1 MHKYTRYFH
10 LLFPSFIC
18 MQPNIRVLL
27 HIQMKYT
34 TVLSIAGSDCSG
46 GAGIQADIKT
56 ISALGCYAAS
66 IVTAV
71 TVQNTC
77 GVKNVYPIPAQIVK
91 EQIQAVTEDI
101 QIDALK
107 IGMVT
112 DEGIIAVIA
121 DFLSSNRLP
130 AVFDPVLVSSSG
142 YSLVKPEALHVMRDR
157 LIPHCTLV
165 TPNLPEA
172 EILSGIPI
180 RNIEDMANAGRQIL
194 TYGCRSVLIK
204 GGHLEG
210 GDMTDILVCGNTPE
224 DIHRYHSAKINSAN
238 THGTGCT
245 LSSAIAAYI
254 GQGVSLP
261 EAVGLGKKY
270 LTNALFY
277 GKDVTIGK
285 GHGPLNH
292 FFNPKK
298 LMIK

>member
-10 LLFPSFIC
+10 LLFPCFIC
-18 MQPNIRVLL
+18 IQPNIRVLL

-77 GVKNVYPIPAQIVK
+77 GVKNIYPIPAQIVK
-91 EQIQAVTEDI
+91 EQIQAVTEDM

-180 RNIEDMANAGRQIL
+180 RNIEDMANAGR
-194 TYGCRSVLIK
+194 
-204 GGHLEG
+204 H
-210 GDMTDILVCGNTPE
+210 MTDILVCGNTPE
-224 DIHRYHSAKINSAN
+224 DIHRYHSTKINSAN

-254 GQGVSLP
+254 GQGISLP

>member
-10 LLFPSFIC
+10 LLFPCFIC
-18 MQPNIRVLL
+18 MQPNIRVLFAHTNEIYHRFKHCRFRL
-27 HIQMKYT
+27 QRRSRY
-34 TVLSIAGSDCSG
+34 SG
-46 GAGIQADIKT
+46 RHIKT

-77 GVKNVYPIPAQIVK
+77 GSENVYPIPAQIVK
-91 EQIQAVTEDI
+91 EQIQAVTEDM

-157 LIPHCTLV
+157 LIPIVLFSDPQPAGGRNTV
-165 TPNLPEA
+165 RYPYPEHRRYGKRRTA
-172 EILSGIPI
+172 DPYRLSVRINK
-180 RNIEDMANAGRQIL
+180 RRTFGR
-194 TYGCRSVLIK
+194 
-204 GGHLEG
+204 

-254 GQGVSLP
+254 GQGIPYRRLSV
-261 EAVGLGKKY
+261 
-270 LTNALFY
+270 
-277 GKDVTIGK
+277 
-285 GHGPLNH
+285 
-292 FFNPKK
+292 
-298 LMIK
+298 

>member
-1 MHKYTRYFH
+1 ME
-10 LLFPSFIC
+10 
-18 MQPNIRVLL
+18 
-27 HIQMKYT
+27 YT

-77 GVKNVYPIPAQIVK
+77 GVKNVYPVPAQIVK
-91 EQIQAVTEDI
+91 EQIQAVTEDM

-112 DEGIIAVIA
+112 DGGVIAVIA
-121 DFLSSNRLP
+121 DFLSCNRLP

-142 YSLVKPEALHVMRDR
+142 YPLVRPEALQIMRDR

-180 RNIEDMANAGRQIL
+180 RDMEDMANAGRHIL
-194 TYGCRSVLIK
+194 TCGCRSVLIK

-210 GDMTDILVCGNTPE
+210 SDMTDVLVCGNTSE
-224 DIHRYHSAKINSAN
+224 DIHRYHSARINSAN

-261 EAVGLGKKY
+261 KAVGLGKEY
-270 LTNALFY
+270 LTDALFY

>member
-1 MHKYTRYFH
+1 
-10 LLFPSFIC
+10 
-18 MQPNIRVLL
+18 
-27 HIQMKYT
+27 
-34 TVLSIAGSDCSG
+34 
-46 GAGIQADIKT
+46 
-56 ISALGCYAAS
+56 
-66 IVTAV
+66 
-71 TVQNTC
+71 
-77 GVKNVYPIPAQIVK
+77 
-91 EQIQAVTEDI
+91 
-101 QIDALK
+101 
-107 IGMVT
+107 
-112 DEGIIAVIA
+112 
-121 DFLSSNRLP
+121 
-130 AVFDPVLVSSSG
+130 
-142 YSLVKPEALHVMRDR
+142 
-157 LIPHCTLV
+157 
-165 TPNLPEA
+165 
-172 EILSGIPI
+172 
-180 RNIEDMANAGRQIL
+180 MANAGRHIL

-270 LTNALFY
+270 LTDALFY

>member
-1 MHKYTRYFH
+1 
-10 LLFPSFIC
+10 
-18 MQPNIRVLL
+18 
-27 HIQMKYT
+27 MKYT

-71 TVQNTC
+71 TIQNTC
-77 GVKNVYPIPAQIVK
+77 GVKNIYPIPAQIVK
-91 EQIQAVTEDI
+91 EQIQAVTEDM

-224 DIHRYHSAKINSAN
+224 DIHRYPRNRMHAFFCYCGLHRPRYLLTGGCRFREKIPHECPVLRKRRHHRKR
-238 THGTGCT
+238 TRP
-245 LSSAIAAYI
+245 
-254 GQGVSLP
+254 VKSL
-261 EAVGLGKKY
+261 
-270 LTNALFY
+270 F
-277 GKDVTIGK
+277 
-285 GHGPLNH
+285 
-292 FFNPKK
+292 
-298 LMIK
+298 

>member
-10 LLFPSFIC
+10 LLFPCFIC
-18 MQPNIRVLL
+18 IQPNIRVLL

-71 TVQNTC
+71 TVQNT
-77 GVKNVYPIPAQIVK
+77 YPIPAQIVK
-91 EQIQAVTEDI
+91 EQIQAVTEDM

-180 RNIEDMANAGRQIL
+180 RNIEDMANAGRHIL

-224 DIHRYHSAKINSAN
+224 DIHRYHSTKINSAN

-254 GQGVSLP
+254 GQGISLP

>member
-1 MHKYTRYFH
+1 
-10 LLFPSFIC
+10 
-18 MQPNIRVLL
+18 
-27 HIQMKYT
+27 MKYT

-71 TVQNTC
+71 TIQNTC
-77 GVKNVYPIPAQIVK
+77 GVKNIYPIPAQIVK
-91 EQIQAVTEDI
+91 EQIQAATKDM

-180 RNIEDMANAGRQIL
+180 RNIEDMANAGR
-194 TYGCRSVLIK
+194 
-204 GGHLEG
+204 
-210 GDMTDILVCGNTPE
+210 
-224 DIHRYHSAKINSAN
+224 
-238 THGTGCT
+238 
-245 LSSAIAAYI
+245 
-254 GQGVSLP
+254 
-261 EAVGLGKKY
+261 
-270 LTNALFY
+270 
-277 GKDVTIGK
+277 
-285 GHGPLNH
+285 
-292 FFNPKK
+292 
-298 LMIK
+298 

>member
-10 LLFPSFIC
+10 LLFPCFIC

-77 GVKNVYPIPAQIVK
+77 GVKNIYPIPAQIVK
-91 EQIQAVTEDI
+91 QQIQAVTEDM

-261 EAVGLGKKY
+261 EAVGLGK
-270 LTNALFY
+270 
-277 GKDVTIGK
+277 
-285 GHGPLNH
+285 
-292 FFNPKK
+292 
-298 LMIK
+298 